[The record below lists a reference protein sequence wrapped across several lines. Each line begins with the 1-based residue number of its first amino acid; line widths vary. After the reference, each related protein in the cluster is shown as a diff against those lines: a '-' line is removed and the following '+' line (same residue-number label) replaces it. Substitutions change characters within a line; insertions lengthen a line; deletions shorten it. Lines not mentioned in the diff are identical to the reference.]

1 MLSARIKETNNRV
14 LLETNKQTN
23 KRNVRQRGPVWSI
36 KMCYDV
42 SQNGVPMSPAGIPY
56 FTEYWLRVIIRLEL
70 GQPGSLIGDD
80 QI

>member
-1 MLSARIKETNNRV
+1 
-14 LLETNKQTN
+14 
-23 KRNVRQRGPVWSI
+23 
-36 KMCYDV
+36 MCYDV